1 MSDLD
6 ILRRIAERGLAQAQN
21 RKDDYV
27 DLFQH
32 MLDEISRIEP
42 TKLQPKQTIVREGER
57 QMTREEMI
65 ALHKHSVNHYDNL
78 ALLGEGSCF
87 YCLHSFTIDKI
98 KEYIDSQEPGD
109 RVTAL
114 CPYCGIDAVLP
125 GKQYRKVL
133 EQMNN
138 FWFGV

>member
-32 MLDEISRIEP
+32 MLDEISRIDP
-42 TKLQPKQTIVREGER
+42 PKIPARRMFERESQH

-65 ALHKHSVNHYDNL
+65 ELHKYTVNHYNNL
-78 ALLGEGSCF
+78 VILGEGSCF

-109 RVTAL
+109 KVTAL

-125 GKQYRKVL
+125 GKQYRNIL